1 MLDLNEVYGE
11 PRSITLPFLRSFM
24 NTYQVGIRNRE
35 ANSSAVRNMFVKAFS
50 VEHAAKIAEDIVKP
64 YDMIVKDV
72 ISPGSE
78 IYGDDNSGDADY
90 LPAEPVEQFAP
101 GGPTLERDAPTQQW
115 FGTDMASPLDDFP
128 SIFKNKDDDDADSL
142 PAPTKTVINN
152 IFGF

>member
-50 VEHAAKIAEDIVKP
+50 VEHAGEIAEGIVKP

-78 IYGDDNSGDADY
+78 LYGDDNSTDADH
-90 LPAEPVEQFAP
+90 LPLEP
-101 GGPTLERDAPTQQW
+101 GGPTLERDVPAQQW
-115 FGTDMASPLDDFP
+115 FGFDVAHPLDNFP
-128 SIFKNKDDDDADSL
+128 SIFKNK
-142 PAPTKTVINN
+142 KE
-152 IFGF
+152 F